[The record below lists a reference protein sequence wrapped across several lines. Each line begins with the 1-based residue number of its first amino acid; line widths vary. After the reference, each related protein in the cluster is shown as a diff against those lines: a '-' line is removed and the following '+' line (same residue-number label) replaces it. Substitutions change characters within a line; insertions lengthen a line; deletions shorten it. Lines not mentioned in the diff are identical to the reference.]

1 MGCAKTEKASVF
13 TWRSSKCIYSL
24 KWQILYV
31 IFISFGIHARH
42 EPVLFYVF
50 LSLILLTAK
59 TFQQF
64 DPA

>member
-1 MGCAKTEKASVF
+1 MVCAKNEKASVF
-13 TWRSSKCIYSL
+13 KWKSFKCIYFL
-24 KWQILYV
+24 KRQILYF

-59 TFQQF
+59 TF
-64 DPA
+64 